1 MSKFHAK
8 AYMWVEGELKVL
20 LERFE
25 SLEEALES
33 EFYSIYNKIK
43 IFDVHGALVHTKNQ
57 ESKEGDYA

>member
-1 MSKFHAK
+1 
-8 AYMWVEGELKVL
+8 MWVEGELKVL